1 MSTLLASLRL
11 SPEEIEHYKRIIL
24 LTLLVFAA
32 LC

>member
-1 MSTLLASLRL
+1 MAKMMGLTSQQLAN
-11 SPEEIEHYKRIIL
+11 RIRVLL